1 MSRPPAG
8 HGNGSQAFMWV
19 SLLVMAVSCALIA
32 WQSRHP
38 APSPTKDIQAVSHE
52 TANDAPPPV
61 MPPPTNDGVPRNM

>member
-19 SLLVMAVSCALIA
+19 SLLVMVVSCALIA

-61 MPPPTNDGVPRNM
+61 MPSPTNDGVPRNM

>member
-19 SLLVMAVSCALIA
+19 SLLVMVVACALVA

-38 APSPTKDIQAVSHE
+38 TPPPTTDLQTVSHE
-52 TANDAPPPV
+52 AACEPPRPALPPPAS
-61 MPPPTNDGVPRNM
+61 DGVPRNM